1 MLKRPPGPMWQQP
14 EALSRCRRGVRSR
27 APNFKGKLLAGW
39 AVCER
44 MVPKPDSG
52 VRYGDLAWLGRRQLR
67 KIDRADPSY
76 RD

>member
-1 MLKRPPGPMWQQP
+1 
-14 EALSRCRRGVRSR
+14 
-27 APNFKGKLLAGW
+27 
-39 AVCER
+39 

-52 VRYGDLAWLGRRQLR
+52 VPYGDLAWLGQRPLR